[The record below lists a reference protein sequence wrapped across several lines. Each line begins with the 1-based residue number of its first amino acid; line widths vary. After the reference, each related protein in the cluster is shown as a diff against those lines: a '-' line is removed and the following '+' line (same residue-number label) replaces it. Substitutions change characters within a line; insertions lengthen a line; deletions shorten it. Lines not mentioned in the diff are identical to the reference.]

1 MIVVVGGAVGVVL
14 AGPLGGLIGCL
25 APIAHHRWSRRP
37 EPDPEPSLVIML
49 ILIELRSGMSILAAL
64 ESASHSLPRDQSLRA
79 VARVARVSGL
89 LAALPYADTRL
100 HPVVSQL
107 ARAQRSGASLTNTMR
122 QLLESN
128 LAAEKTNSGD
138 SGADTAGA
146 LDAPGDAPDAA
157 GARALPLRPVV
168 AGDVLRPHRGPLL
181 TSALP
186 PAPVGHRIGRSVDDT
201 NLEQD
206 RLPPGV

>member
-128 LAAEKTNSGD
+128 LAAEKTTRVTRARTLPVRLMLPVTLLMLPG
-138 SGADTAGA
+138 
-146 LDAPGDAPDAA
+146 LVLFLYAPSLLAMFSDLTG
-157 GARALPLRPVV
+157 
-168 AGDVLRPHRGPLL
+168 VL
-181 TSALP
+181 S
-186 PAPVGHRIGRSVDDT
+186 
-201 NLEQD
+201 
-206 RLPPGV
+206 